1 MLQRDIFTIDDGHFS
16 RFRFWTYKF
25 IAGLVFCSLLINAVP
40 ASAQEE
46 KEERE
51 DVRLS
56 NRKWTNLVYFPRV
69 QQGEAPIPEEFPVW
83 NYPKEYTFTGTKIDQ
98 HRLGNYKVDGEFI
111 VRDGYLVREFGNSA
125 LLHLPP
131 AEDFDLEG
139 IIALKDKGGFLI
151 LVGWD
156 IKSRSGYAIYQTQ
169 LVQGGPWFLIE
180 FKDGQPVTKEDKQL
194 VNRDVS
200 GEGAFRLRVDDKKL
214 SLQVAGAYLVRDVP
228 LPNYQEGHVAIGTYS
243 PAYGPRT
250 IGIKSLRMRLR

>member
-1 MLQRDIFTIDDGHFS
+1 MTLRHDS
-16 RFRFWTYKF
+16 RRSLAQLIAFRSLRISILSL
-25 IAGLVFCSLLINAVP
+25 IALSTLLCCTNRLMA
-40 ASAQEE
+40 EE
-46 KEERE
+46 KEEERE

-56 NRKWTNLVYFPRV
+56 NRKWTNLVYFPKV

-83 NYPKEYTFTGTKIDQ
+83 NYPKGYTFTGTKFDQ
-98 HRLGNYKVDGEFI
+98 HRLGNYKLDGEFI
-111 VRDGYLVREFGNSA
+111 VKDGYLVREFGNSA

-131 AEDFDLEG
+131 AEDFDIEG
-139 IIALKDKGGFLI
+139 IIGLKDKGGFLI

-156 IKSRSGYAIYQTQ
+156 IKSRSGYAVYQTQ

-180 FKDGQPVTKEDKQL
+180 LKDGQPVTKEDKML

-200 GEGAFRLRVDDKKL
+200 GEGAFRLRVDEKKL

-250 IGIKSLRMRLR
+250 VGIKALRMKLR